1 LRPIAHHTT
10 RFAPSPTGWL
20 HLGHALAAISA
31 QQAAGTGRFLLR
43 IEDLDRS
50 RCRPEFETGIA
61 EDLAWLGLNWEQPV
75 LRQSD
80 RSQAYR
86 DALSRLESAGLL
98 YPCFCSRKEILQEIE
113 RAGEAP
119 HRSGEVIYP
128 GTCRAL
134 SEAERE
140 SRKARGEPCA
150 LRLDSRNAAAMT
162 GALSFRELGRGPDN
176 EAGEIPVESGVLG
189 DIILARKDLPASYHL
204 AVVVDDAFQGVSL
217 VTRANDLFAST
228 HVQRLLQAVL
238 GLAAPLYAHHRLMLD
253 ATGKKLSKRDH
264 STTLRSLRQEGID
277 PMEIRRR
284 IGP

>member
-1 LRPIAHHTT
+1 M
-10 RFAPSPTGWL
+10 
-20 HLGHALAAISA
+20 
-31 QQAAGTGRFLLR
+31 
-43 IEDLDRS
+43 
-50 RCRPEFETGIA
+50 
-61 EDLAWLGLNWEQPV
+61 

-80 RSQAYR
+80 RSHAYR

-140 SRKARGEPCA
+140 SRKARGEPFA
-150 LRLDSRNAAAMT
+150 LRLDSSNAAAMS
-162 GALSFRELGRGPDN
+162 GALSFTELGRGPDN
-176 EAGEIPVESGVLG
+176 KAGEVPVEPGVLG
-189 DIILARKDLPASYHL
+189 DIILARKDLPAAYHL

-217 VTRANDLFAST
+217 VTRGNDLFAST

-238 GLAAPLYAHHRLMLD
+238 GLAAPRYAHHQLMLD

-264 STTLRSLRQEGID
+264 STTLRSLRQRGID

-284 IGP
+284 IGL